1 MRRANT
7 HHGWILTLSAL
18 FDQQK
23 EGEQT
28 HMKKPYFHIS
38 HFHFSAV
45 PVKPKCDIKTE
56 FDCGDGTCIPLS
68 KVCDK
73 KQDCP
78 AAEDEPIDKCGR
90 NECKSNNG
98 GCSHIC
104 VDTPAGFYC
113 DCEKGFELKDNRT
126 CYDIDECKIAGTCSQ
141 LCTNSHGS
149 FKVRFGVCRHENII
163 TFSFF
168 SSLLP

>member
-1 MRRANT
+1 MPYRSTYCLAVTRGKHIFT
-7 HHGWILTLSAL
+7 FQL
-18 FDQQK
+18 FL
-23 EGEQT
+23 
-28 HMKKPYFHIS
+28 PSI
-38 HFHFSAV
+38 A

-113 DCEKGFELKDNRT
+113 DCDKGLELKDNRT
-126 CYDIDECKIAGTCSQ
+126 CYDIDECKIAGACSQ

-149 FKVRFGVCRHENII
+149 FKVRAF
-163 TFSFF
+163 
-168 SSLLP
+168 